1 MIISLGFFNYIFLV
15 KGCIIYVDV
24 ECYVMMYGDVYVEEI
39 EDILEVFWVLDKY
52 GSGKIFVND
61 FKCCMIIMGDRMI
74 FDEVEEIIK
83 YVKFDGFIEYEGR

>member
-39 EDILEVFWVLDKY
+39 EDILEVF
-52 GSGKIFVND
+52 
-61 FKCCMIIMGDRMI
+61 
-74 FDEVEEIIK
+74 
-83 YVKFDGFIEYEGR
+83 